1 MYTGHRLDFQSS
13 KPATRAG
20 FYVSEGRIMGQRLI
34 RISRGMASGFPAAG
48 GFSPPFAPQ
57 NLTLTNQGGAV
68 NTNTS
73 TQQIAWDVA
82 VAGTFPVSSYNVYR
96 NGSFLANTAALS
108 YSDTTATNSIQ
119 ENTFAPSTP
128 YVYSVSAVDTHSNE
142 GAQQTQCYAWWYR
155 WGVANQSETQ
165 FSYGGITLNW
175 ADTVGAPPQGA
186 FDISN
191 VYGAAGGFQPVANNP
206 LCPLYGMELGWAKF
220 MLADVKLGDATHT
233 WNLLNLSRPGYG
245 SAGGGADIQPVLSF
259 PIITNTSSPYGSPST
274 SGWATLKIP
283 LTDMAIG
290 VTQFM
295 GYATGTTVTM
305 TSLIS
310 GPGVDEGAYI
320 TGSGMP
326 AGTYVSVQPGS
337 LSGPW
342 TVNQA
347 TGTLGSVGSPVQ
359 FTATRTALY
368 KPNFFTNTG
377 GSTIYWNNI
386 GFCVN

>member
-142 GAQQTQCYAWWYR
+142 YLPRRRCTHKASTARKCFPECY
-155 WGVANQSETQ
+155 
-165 FSYGGITLNW
+165 L
-175 ADTVGAPPQGA
+175 
-186 FDISN
+186 
-191 VYGAAGGFQPVANNP
+191 
-206 LCPLYGMELGWAKF
+206 
-220 MLADVKLGDATHT
+220 
-233 WNLLNLSRPGYG
+233 
-245 SAGGGADIQPVLSF
+245 
-259 PIITNTSSPYGSPST
+259 SPSCR
-274 SGWATLKIP
+274 
-283 LTDMAIG
+283 
-290 VTQFM
+290 
-295 GYATGTTVTM
+295 Y
-305 TSLIS
+305 
-310 GPGVDEGAYI
+310 
-320 TGSGMP
+320 
-326 AGTYVSVQPGS
+326 
-337 LSGPW
+337 
-342 TVNQA
+342 
-347 TGTLGSVGSPVQ
+347 
-359 FTATRTALY
+359 RTARRCWREMSHY
-368 KPNFFTNTG
+368 DKRCT
-377 GSTIYWNNI
+377 S
-386 GFCVN
+386 